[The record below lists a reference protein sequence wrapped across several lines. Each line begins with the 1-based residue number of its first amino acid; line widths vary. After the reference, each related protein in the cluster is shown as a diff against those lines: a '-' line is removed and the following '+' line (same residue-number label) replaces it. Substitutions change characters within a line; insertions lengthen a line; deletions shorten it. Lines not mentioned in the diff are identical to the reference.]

1 MANQEHVDIL
11 RQSIEEWNI
20 WRKQHPEIV
29 PDLFSAKLSKKNL
42 IDADF
47 SETILIDADLRSAYL
62 NRVDFS
68 LALLDSADLYD
79 TDLYSANLYG
89 ASLRDADLRG
99 AKLNDADLSN
109 ADLSNADLSFADLT
123 SVNFRNTKFSNT
135 NFSKATLSQ
144 TVFGN
149 VDLRKVKGLETVEH
163 DGPSIL
169 GTSALERSR
178 GDIPKVFLQGVG
190 LSDTFIE
197 YAHALVQ
204 RPFEYYTCFIS
215 YSSKDAEFVD
225 RLYTDLQSKNVRCWL
240 DKEDLKIGD
249 EFRGRIDEAIRY
261 HDKVLLV
268 LSEHS
273 VESDWVKKEVET
285 AFDREQQQKKLI
297 LFPVKLDETVM
308 HTDKAWAAD
317 IRRMRH
323 IGDFTHWKEHD
334 FYRKT
339 LTRLLRDLKAESR

>member
-1 MANQEHVDIL
+1 M
-11 RQSIEEWNI
+11 SINTI
-20 WRKQHPEIV
+20 
-29 PDLFSAKLSKKNL
+29 FLSKGH
-42 IDADF
+42 IPEVF
-47 SETILIDADLRSAYL
+47 
-62 NRVDFS
+62 
-68 LALLDSADLYD
+68 
-79 TDLYSANLYG
+79 
-89 ASLRDADLRG
+89 LRG
-99 AKLNDADLSN
+99 TGA
-109 ADLSNADLSFADLT
+109 
-123 SVNFRNTKFSNT
+123 
-135 NFSKATLSQ
+135 
-144 TVFGN
+144 
-149 VDLRKVKGLETVEH
+149 
-163 DGPSIL
+163 P
-169 GTSALERSR
+169 
-178 GDIPKVFLQGVG
+178 
-190 LSDTFIE
+190 DTFIE
-197 YAHALVQ
+197 YMHSLANQ
-204 RPFEYYTCFIS
+204 PIQYYTCFIS
-215 YSSKDAEFVD
+215 YSGKDAEFVE

-285 AFDREQQQKKLI
+285 TFDREQRQKKLI

-339 LTRLLRDLKAESR
+339 LTRLLRDLKAEGR